1 MAFYLGIDGGGT
13 KTKFLLGD
21 EQQVLAEAVVAG
33 SNILRSGENPVRE
46 ALHVGLSEVCATAGI
61 QTSDITRVVAGI
73 AGSSNHEV
81 RALLLAMLRQQIS
94 GDVAIM
100 GDMVIAHHAAL
111 TGKPGVLV
119 NSGTGSIA
127 YGRNAGNQTAR
138 AGGWGFAISDE
149 GSGHWIGRAAIAVA
163 MRRYDAQKED
173 DGFLHHLVAAVG
185 ASGPQALAQFANSTA
200 NPDFARAFPAVLSLA
215 AQGDVTAKEILKRAG
230 EELADLG
237 HAVIGRL
244 FNSQDEVLVAA
255 TGGIFRSSPFV
266 FETFSS
272 ALHTRH
278 SGAMISLSD
287 ADPAIGALMLAR
299 QQL

>member
-13 KTKFLLGD
+13 KTKFLLGN
-21 EQQVLAEAVVAG
+21 EQQILAEATTAG
-33 SNILRSGENPVRE
+33 SNILRSGETPVRK
-46 ALHVGLSEVCATAGI
+46 ALLAGLSEVCATAGI
-61 QTSDITRVVAGI
+61 QTSDIGRVVAGI
-73 AGSSNHEV
+73 AGSSNHEA
-81 RALLLAMLRQQIS
+81 RASLLAMLRQQIS
-94 GDVAIM
+94 GDVAIV

-111 TGKPGVLV
+111 AGNPGVLV

-127 YGRNAGNQTAR
+127 YGRNPVNQTAR

-163 MRRYDAQKED
+163 LRRYDAQKED

-185 ASGPQALAQFANSTA
+185 ASDPEALAQFANSTA

-215 AQGDVTAKEILKRAG
+215 EHGDVTAKEILKRAG
-230 EELADLG
+230 EELAELC
-237 HAVIGRL
+237 HTVIGRL
-244 FNSQDEVLVAA
+244 FNSEAEVPVAA
-255 TGGIFRSSPFV
+255 TGGIFRSSRLV

-278 SGAMISLSD
+278 SGALVSLSD
-287 ADPAIGALMLAR
+287 ADPAMGALMLAR
-299 QQL
+299 QHA

>member
-21 EQQVLAEAVVAG
+21 EQRVLAEATTAG
-33 SNILRSGENPVRE
+33 SNILRSGEGAVRE
-46 ALHVGLSEVCATAGI
+46 SLQAGLSEVCATAGI
-61 QTSDITRVVAGI
+61 STSHITRVVAGI
-73 AGSSNHEV
+73 AGSSNPEV
-81 RALLLAMLRQQIS
+81 RASLLAMLRPKLSSDI
-94 GDVAIM
+94 AIV

-111 TGKPGVLV
+111 AGNPGVLV

-185 ASGPQALAQFANSTA
+185 AANPQALAQFANSTA

-215 AQGDVTAKEILKRAG
+215 EQGDVTAKEILKRAG
-230 EELADLG
+230 EELAELG
-237 HAVIGRL
+237 HTVIGRL
-244 FNSQDEVLVAA
+244 FRSEDEIPVAA
-255 TGGIFRSSPFV
+255 TGGIFRSSALV
-266 FETFSS
+266 FETFSNT
-272 ALHTRH
+272 LHTRY
-278 SGAMISLSD
+278 SGATISLSN
-287 ADPAIGALMLAR
+287 ADPAMGALMLAR
-299 QQL
+299 QHA

>member
-46 ALHVGLSEVCATAGI
+46 ALHAGLSEVCVAAGI
-61 QTSDITRVVAGI
+61 QTSDITRIVAGI

-81 RALLLAMLRQQIS
+81 HASLLAMLRQQIS
-94 GDVAIM
+94 GNVAIV

-127 YGRNAGNQTAR
+127 YGRNPGNQTAR

-163 MRRYDAQKED
+163 MRRFDTQKD
-173 DGFLHHLVAAVG
+173 DGFVHHLVAAVG
-185 ASGPQALAQFANSTA
+185 ASDPQALAQFANSTA

-215 AQGDVTAKEILKRAG
+215 KQGDATAKEILKRAG

-237 HAVIGRL
+237 HTVIGRL
-244 FNSQDEVLVAA
+244 FNSEDEIPVAA
-255 TGGIFRSSPFV
+255 TGGIFRSSLFV
-266 FETFSS
+266 FEAFSS

-287 ADPAIGALMLAR
+287 ADPAMGALLLAR
-299 QQL
+299 QKS